1 MVFSSALVCALIVIG
16 AEIEMLEFELLPA
29 ILETLLVSIILLKS
43 VYRDSKSLI
52 VSPIWL

>member
-1 MVFSSALVCALIVIG
+1 MVFSSALVWALMVIG

-29 ILETLLVSIILLKS
+29 ILEILLVSIILLKS
-43 VYRDSKSLI
+43 VSVDSESLI